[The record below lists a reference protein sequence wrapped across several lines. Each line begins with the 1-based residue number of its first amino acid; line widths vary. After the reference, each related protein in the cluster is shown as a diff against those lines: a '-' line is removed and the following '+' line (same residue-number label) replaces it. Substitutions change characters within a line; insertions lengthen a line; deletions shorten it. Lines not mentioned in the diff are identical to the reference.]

1 MIRVR
6 LPPLGNSLPKI
17 TLGGLG
23 LRPLTSFSVMNP
35 LTFLSYSSKDKL
47 IADAICSRL
56 ENQGIRCWIAPRD
69 VKPGTDYSNQIADA
83 LESATTMVMVFS
95 SESNNSRHVKS
106 EIDRA
111 FSLGKIII
119 PFRVENVELDKGLAY
134 YLAKTHW
141 LDAVTRPLEQHIDKL
156 AATIRQI
163 SGAEAPEISQRPPPP
178 PPSPVVAPVVTPAPS
193 RLPWVI
199 AGALVFCGIV
209 GGLVLLIVLLNQR
222 KSERA
227 EASHSVTASTP
238 AVAVPPSASTPL
250 AATTK
255 LVDPARAPVSDQD
268 LFEGTWKIT
277 EAETLTGNPYS
288 GTAEVHKSGS
298 RYEVAWRSTASDAS
312 GIGLPDGNKLCVAWG
327 SSEFGVVFYKIGADG
342 TLRGRWTTTTA
353 PADAV
358 PGLENASGG
367 SPTSVA
373 GEYIIK
379 GNNPGGTAPYEGK
392 LQIAKTGRTYQLKWT
407 VGDAVTNGV
416 GIKVDDALF
425 VAWAVD
431 GKPFGV
437 VAFTFEPG
445 QAKGVWTLAGATQT
459 APENWKR

>member
-1 MIRVR
+1 
-6 LPPLGNSLPKI
+6 
-17 TLGGLG
+17 
-23 LRPLTSFSVMNP
+23 MNP
-35 LTFLSYSSKDKL
+35 LIFLSYSSKDKL

-141 LDAVTRPLEQHIDKL
+141 LDAVTRPLEQHIDRL
-156 AATIRQI
+156 ATTIRQI
-163 SGAEAPEISQRPPPP
+163 SGTEVPEISQRPPPP
-178 PPSPVVAPVVTPAPS
+178 PTAPLAVPPEQMPAAN

-199 AGALVFCGIV
+199 AGVVVFCAIV
-209 GGLVLLIVLLNQR
+209 GGFALLFLLLNQR
-222 KSERA
+222 KSDRVEVQ
-227 EASHSVTASTP
+227 HTAPTNP
-238 AVAVPPSASTPL
+238 
-250 AATTK
+250 AATVAPSPSTAPS
-255 LVDPARAPVSDQD
+255 VATTSTDSARAPVADQNM
-268 LFEGTWKIT
+268 FEGTWKIT
-277 EAETLTGNPYS
+277 EAETLTGKPYT

-298 RYEVAWRSTASDAS
+298 HYELAWRSTASSAS
-312 GIGLPDGNKLCVAWG
+312 GIGLADGNKLCVAWG
-327 SSEFGVVFYKIGADG
+327 SSEFGVVYYKIGGDG
-342 TLRGRWTTTTA
+342 TLSGRWTATTA
-353 PADAV
+353 PAEASDGLEDAV
-358 PGLENASGG
+358 GG
-367 SPTSVA
+367 SPTALA
-373 GEYIIK
+373 GDYVIK
-379 GNNPGGTAPYEGK
+379 GTNPGKTAPYEGK
-392 LQIAKTGRTYQLKWT
+392 LQITKTGRTYQLKWT
-407 VGDAVTNGV
+407 VAEVVTNGV

-425 VAWAVD
+425 VAWATD
-431 GKPFGV
+431 KKPFGV

-445 QAKGVWTLAGATQT
+445 QAKGIWTLGGATQT